1 MARTVPNHD
10 PFSRKFQGKR
20 RNQQEIH
27 IMLSSMKV
35 YSYSVVVVNTLTTER
50 LSDLTQ
56 ICILKGEEKSAMDK
70 ATRKELDSNTE

>member
-1 MARTVPNHD
+1 
-10 PFSRKFQGKR
+10 
-20 RNQQEIH
+20 
-27 IMLSSMKV
+27 MLSSMKV

>member
-1 MARTVPNHD
+1 
-10 PFSRKFQGKR
+10 
-20 RNQQEIH
+20 
-27 IMLSSMKV
+27 MLSSMKV
-35 YSYSVVVVNTLTTER
+35 YSYSALVNTLTTER